1 MLLFV
6 SYAHVDSSVPH
17 LSCRFNKNFNNSNP
31 RTFYNLR
38 LSASASYLNKA
49 EEYLYDGERC
59 GAMKGEE
66 GEGWRGLNLLVVED
80 REEKE
85 ATREEMVQAVTALY
99 T

>member
-1 MLLFV
+1 M
-6 SYAHVDSSVPH
+6 S
-17 LSCRFNKNFNNSNP
+17 K
-31 RTFYNLR
+31 T
-38 LSASASYLNKA
+38 

-59 GAMKGEE
+59 GARKGEE